1 MQNNAEMRPSGGFW
15 GAYGVLKI
23 RNAEI
28 VSFQTGDTFLFDLKS
43 QGKFDPPAET
53 TEYFANEWRLWNAN
67 WSPDFATA
75 AKQALFFY
83 QQIDNQTKIDGVIG
97 PNVDYLLSL
106 LKSTGPIAVPGY
118 TFDIDENN
126 FVQKMIYEPIDP
138 AVIETRKDDPNFITS
153 NKIVKNML
161 GNLGQTIL
169 DKIEANGQ
177 EIAFAKSTNGALINK
192 DLLLYFNQEKLQKA
206 NMALDW
212 DGKISEGNSLVVVD
226 ANIGS
231 KLDFLISKKLVTKK
245 IGNGIY
251 ETTLIYKN
259 NFVPTSESDLFSIYR
274 NLVRIFVP
282 KDSALVSWSGG
293 QKDVGTS
300 FDQDTNKTVF
310 TNLMILT
317 PGESDT
323 LKFTWQTSE
332 EYLLTPLEIEKQ
344 SGNKINNYYVE

>member
-1 MQNNAEMRPSGGFW
+1 
-15 GAYGVLKI
+15 
-23 RNAEI
+23 
-28 VSFQTGDTFLFDLKS
+28 
-43 QGKFDPPAET
+43 
-53 TEYFANEWRLWNAN
+53 
-67 WSPDFATA
+67 
-75 AKQALFFY
+75 
-83 QQIDNQTKIDGVIG
+83 
-97 PNVDYLLSL
+97 
-106 LKSTGPIAVPGY
+106 
-118 TFDIDENN
+118 
-126 FVQKMIYEPIDP
+126 
-138 AVIETRKDDPNFITS
+138 
-153 NKIVKNML
+153 
-161 GNLGQTIL
+161 
-169 DKIEANGQ
+169 
-177 EIAFAKSTNGALINK
+177 
-192 DLLLYFNQEKLQKA
+192 
-206 NMALDW
+206 
-212 DGKISEGNSLVVVD
+212 LVVVD